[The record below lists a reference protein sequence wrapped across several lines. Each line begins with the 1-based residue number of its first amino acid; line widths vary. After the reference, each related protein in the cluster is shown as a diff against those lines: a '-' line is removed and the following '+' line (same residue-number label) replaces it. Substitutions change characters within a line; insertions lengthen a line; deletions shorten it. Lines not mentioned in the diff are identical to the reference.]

1 MTTHDETTQDKTT
14 HDETTHDDT
23 RFTSYLCIGCPLG
36 CRLEVEE
43 NDEHEIVE
51 VRGHSC
57 KKGERFARQEH
68 VDPRRMLTTT
78 VAVRGG
84 RLARLPVRTT
94 DTIPK
99 DLVMPVCARL
109 RSVEVGAPVSMG
121 DVVLR
126 DVLGSGVDV
135 VASRDL
141 PADDRGVAVRAESD

>member
-1 MTTHDETTQDKTT
+1 MTPTERPTDG
-14 HDETTHDDT
+14 DT
-23 RFTSYLCIGCPLG
+23 RFTTYLCIGCPLG

-43 NDEHEIVE
+43 DDEHEIVE

-78 VAVRGG
+78 VAVTGG

-99 DLVMPVCARL
+99 DLVMPLCELL
-109 RSVEVGAPVSMG
+109 RTVAVAAPVSMG
-121 DVVLR
+121 GVVLA
-126 DVLGSGVDV
+126 DALGTGVDV

-141 PADDRGVAVRAESD
+141 PASAHVVA

>member
-1 MTTHDETTQDKTT
+1 MTTETELHRDA
-14 HDETTHDDT
+14 EPDDD

-43 NDEHEIVE
+43 NEQHDVVE
-51 VRGHSC
+51 VRGHHC

-68 VDPRRMLTTT
+68 IDPRRMLATT

-84 RLARLPVRTT
+84 RLARLPVRTA

-99 DLVMPVCARL
+99 DLVMPLCVAL
-109 RSVEVGAPVSMG
+109 RSVEVEAPITMG
-121 DVVLR
+121 DVVLA
-126 DVLGSGVDV
+126 DALGSGVDV

-141 PADDRGVAVRAESD
+141 PADVGGEVSR

>member
-1 MTTHDETTQDKTT
+1 VTTHDTPR
-14 HDETTHDDT
+14 DDT

-43 NDEHEIVE
+43 DEDHEIVE

-84 RLARLPVRTT
+84 TLARLPVRTA

-99 DLVMPVCARL
+99 HLVLPVCERL
-109 RSVEVGAPVSMG
+109 RSVEVTAPVSMG
-121 DVVLR
+121 DVVLP
-126 DVLGSGVDV
+126 DALGSGVDV

-141 PADDRGVAVRAESD
+141 PAAGRR

>member
-1 MTTHDETTQDKTT
+1 MTPTERPTDDE
-14 HDETTHDDT
+14 T
-23 RFTSYLCIGCPLG
+23 RFTTYLCIGCPLG

-43 NDEHEIVE
+43 DDEHEIVE

-78 VAVRGG
+78 VAVTGG

-99 DLVMPVCARL
+99 DLVLPLCELL
-109 RSVEVGAPVSMG
+109 RTVAVAAPVSMG
-121 DVVLR
+121 GVVLA
-126 DVLGSGVDV
+126 DALGTGVDV

-141 PADDRGVAVRAESD
+141 PASAHVVA

>member
-1 MTTHDETTQDKTT
+1 MTAGTDLPSGVGP
-14 HDETTHDDT
+14 DDD

-43 NDEHEIVE
+43 NEQHEVVE
-51 VRGHSC
+51 VRGHNC

-78 VAVRGG
+78 VAVHGG
-84 RLARLPVRTT
+84 RLARLPVRTA

-99 DLVMPVCARL
+99 DLVMPLCVAL
-109 RSVEVGAPVSMG
+109 RSVEVEAPITIG
-121 DVVLR
+121 EVVLP
-126 DVLGSGVDV
+126 DALGSGVDV

-141 PADDRGVAVRAESD
+141 PADVGGALTQ